1 MNEEQNEKKG
11 NPITKMGVRLFGN
24 FFNGF
29 MKTDACKPF
38 IEGFKEFYFKKR
50 LESDDRPPME
60 LVKEYNELFL
70 YPDFKAFHP
79 YPATVAAWSKR
90 WDYDI
95 YEKVK
100 NKVITVDSKNKYVE
114 QLLITRDNFNELIA
128 QPPSDSSLEAATRT
142 LAGELVN
149 DALNMLKQDQGL
161 EEAYDDE
168 VIVKRRN
175 YILNVLARVTTTVQ
189 GKQALILKASE
200 EKRNTAGFLM
210 DLLAKAS
217 AGTITPEEMDLLK
230 SSYNNPTQDVQN

>member
-1 MNEEQNEKKG
+1 MDDEQKGKKG
-11 NPITKMGVRLFGN
+11 NPIAKMGVKLFGN
-24 FFNGF
+24 FFQGF
-29 MKTDACKPF
+29 MKTEECKPF
-38 IEGFKEFYFKKR
+38 IEGFKEFYYKKR
-50 LESDDRPPME
+50 LESDDRKPME

-79 YPATVAAWSKR
+79 YPANVAAWSKR

-100 NKVITVDSKNKYVE
+100 NKVITVDSKNHYVA
-114 QLLITRDNFNELIA
+114 QLLVTRDNYNELIA
-128 QPPSDSSLEAATRT
+128 TPPADNALEAATRT

-149 DALNMLKQDQGL
+149 DALNMLRQDQNM

-230 SSYNNPTQDVQN
+230 SSYNNPTQNVQD